1 MTSPPLSGPRL
12 SPAPLL
18 SWVTALIPCLPA
30 DPLLATL
37 LPRVS
42 TLGPLCSPPSPP
54 PPPPRSFYFFV
65 GIAIVCDD
73 FYAEAI
79 DEVVEVL
86 KRCPRTSPA
95 HPSWRSGRRRPS
107 SSR

>member
-1 MTSPPLSGPRL
+1 MATYETHDAVANGVAVGVLDASDFNKMLSKPIFQIGWFL
-12 SPAPLL
+12 
-18 SWVTALIPCLPA
+18 
-30 DPLLATL
+30 
-37 LPRVS
+37 
-42 TLGPLCSPPSPP
+42 
-54 PPPPRSFYFFV
+54 FYVFCTFYLFC

-86 KRCPRTSPA
+86 KRCLRTSPSR
-95 HPSWRSGRRRPS
+95 PSWRSGRRRPS